1 MFSNKAFCFKGGG
14 SLSISA
20 RTKVVGL
27 LGYPV
32 AHSFSPPM
40 HNAAFKAL
48 GLDWVYLAFNVEPRW
63 LPAAVDGIRALGFM
77 GVNVTIPHKEAILS
91 FLDEIDPLAELI
103 GAVNTVVVKEGKL
116 VGYNT
121 DASGFWRSL
130 KEEGV
135 DPKGRQA
142 LILGAGGAARAVAF
156 TLLKQGCSRLY
167 IANRTYHRAQE
178 LAWDLAKVGSIQVET
193 IPLEEDS
200 LASVLPEVDLIINT
214 TSVGMEGKGGELPL
228 RAGRLEARH
237 IVYDLVYNPPRT
249 KLLEIASSRGCQAI
263 SGRSMLLYQGAEA
276 FTLWTGR
283 EAPLGVMKQVLDG
296 LL

>member
-1 MFSNKAFCFKGGG
+1 
-14 SLSISA
+14 
-20 RTKVVGL
+20 
-27 LGYPV
+27 
-32 AHSFSPPM
+32 M

-48 GLDWVYLAFNVEPRW
+48 GLDWVYLAFSVEPRW
-63 LPAAVDGIRALGFM
+63 LPAAVAGIKALGFM
-77 GVNVTIPHKEAILS
+77 GVNVTIPYKESILPL
-91 FLDEIDPLAELI
+91 LDEIDPLAELI

-156 TLLKQGCSRLY
+156 TLLKQGCSSLY
-167 IANRTYHRAQE
+167 LANRTYHRAQE
-178 LAWDLAKVGSIQVET
+178 LAKTLEKAGSIPVKAF
-193 IPLEEDS
+193 PLEESS
-200 LASVLPEVDLIINT
+200 LASILPEVDLIINT
-214 TSVGMEGKGGELPL
+214 TSVGMESKGGELPL
-228 RAGRLEARH
+228 EARKLETRH

-249 KLLEIASSRGCQAI
+249 KLLELASSRGCRTI

-283 EAPLGVMKQVLDG
+283 EAPLEVMKEVLDS